1 MNQRINEENESDLR
15 EEIIALIENN
25 GLNLQVRMSAMKCFY
40 ELYRGLNIKTKM
52 QNGMHFIDKNN
63 MDEICFSYKIESEMN
78 KDLLKKILWKSLTRE
93 FGGSQEDIVEAQE
106 IIMLEEV
113 KSAKPMEAKKV
124 LKF

>member
-1 MNQRINEENESDLR
+1 MKDELLCYLDWVEIMSGHEMSDWIRSNDNTLC
-15 EEIIALIENN
+15 
-25 GLNLQVRMSAMKCFY
+25 V
-40 ELYRGLNIKTKM
+40 
-52 QNGMHFIDKNN
+52 
-63 MDEICFSYKIESEMN
+63 EMN